1 MAEGPVAVTVRVRNR
16 SVTRSVCG
24 QSAGIVAAPMAI
36 DWSSS
41 FAQRVAD
48 RGDAEITAILA
59 GVPEGVLSLT
69 GGFPNPKTFPSAA
82 LDELVAE
89 ILRDDASTALQYAP
103 SDGLPSVR
111 EYLRDRQEALQGRRP
126 QEDELIVTS
135 GGMECLTLMAQA
147 FLDPGDSVVVEAPT
161 YLGALTAFRG
171 YAPQLHAVEMDNEG
185 MVVGALAERLRDGL
199 RPKFVYTIPE
209 FQNPSGRTL
218 TLERREALVALC
230 REQGVLILE
239 DIAYREISFDGSA
252 LPSLWSLAP
261 DIVVQAGTFSKIFCP
276 GVRLGWAAGPAGV
289 IEQLAAAK
297 QTTDQCASAFA
308 QRLVEAYGRAGHF
321 DRMIPAARELY
332 GSAWRTVERAL
343 RAEMPEGVTWS
354 EPTGGFFTWLEL
366 PEQVDTVKLR
376 EVAIEAGV
384 AYVPGAPFHLEGA
397 GRNTLRLSFSYL
409 PEDQLPEAIR
419 RLASVITSP
428 C

>member
-1 MAEGPVAVTVRVRNR
+1 
-16 SVTRSVCG
+16 
-24 QSAGIVAAPMAI
+24 MAI
-36 DWSSS
+36 DWSAA
-41 FAQRVAD
+41 FAQRVSA

-89 ILRDDASTALQYAP
+89 ILREDAATALQYAP
-103 SDGLPSVR
+103 SEGLPSVR
-111 EYLRDRQEALQGRRP
+111 AFLRERQEALQGRRP
-126 QEDELIVTS
+126 EEDELIATS
-135 GGMECLTLMAQA
+135 GGMECLTLMSQA
-147 FLDPGDSVVVEAPT
+147 LLDAGDAVVVEAPT

-171 YAPQLHAVEMDNEG
+171 YAPELHAIEMDRDG
-185 MVVGALAERLRDGL
+185 MVVDALAERLAAGL

-218 TLERREALVALC
+218 SLERREALVDLC
-230 REQGVLILE
+230 REHRVPILE
-239 DIAYREISFDGSA
+239 DIAYREISFDGTN

-261 DIVVQAGTFSKIFCP
+261 DVVVQAGTFSKIFCP
-276 GVRLGWAAGPAGV
+276 GVRLGWAVGPAV
-289 IEQLAAAK
+289 IVEQLAAAK

-321 DRMIPAARELY
+321 ERMIPAARELY
-332 GSAWRTVERAL
+332 GSAWRAVERAL

-354 EPTGGFFTWLEL
+354 EPAGGFFTWLEL
-366 PEQVDTVKLR
+366 PQHVDTVAMR
-376 EVAIEAGV
+376 DAAIEAGV
-384 AYVPGAPFHLEGA
+384 AYVAGAPFHLEGA

-409 PEDQLPEAIR
+409 PEDELPEAIR
-419 RLASVITSP
+419 RLASVFTSP
-428 C
+428 